1 MHEDNNPIGVWI
13 LYTLASFLLWIVLVF
28 LKLLGAVDMNW
39 IAIITGLLWL
49 PFLLMLIICGVAALI
64 ILIAH
69 IKRKHRHRVV
79 QRRIIRQAKAIGA
92 WTPQAAGGK
101 CLDNIARNYGIDR
114 QQGESD
120 TDLRKRILEFKERKH
135 LDETAARFGIKRK
148 NGETNEQF
156 SSRAS
161 AELHELINNEMS
173 KRSGNNGL

>member
-1 MHEDNNPIGVWI
+1 MHEDNNPIGAWI
-13 LYTLASFLLWIVLVF
+13 LYAFASFLLWIVLIF
-28 LKLLGAVDMNW
+28 LKLLGVVRISW
-39 IAIITGLLWL
+39 IGVVLGLIWL
-49 PFLLMLIICGVAALI
+49 PLVLMCLICGVAALI

-69 IKRKHRHRVV
+69 IKRKHRHKVV

-92 WTPQAAGGK
+92 WTPQVAGGK
-101 CLDNIARNYGIDR
+101 CLDNIAHNYGIDR
-114 QQGESD
+114 QQGEGD
-120 TDLRKRILEFKERKH
+120 ADLRKRILEFKERKH

-156 SSRAS
+156 RSRAS